1 MSVIGH
7 EKRAYDVGKRGTPTS
22 QSPIVPTF
30 QYLVQ
35 IPVDIK
41 IKCFLCGKRFK
52 YYSEIYVYNGECVH
66 QQCLAYFLSG
76 IKPAERDDEQEEE
89 IERVE

>member
-1 MSVIGH
+1 VKNVNVNVN
-7 EKRAYDVGKRGTPTS
+7 KRADALGRKGAPNAY
-22 QSPIVPTF
+22 SPIAPT
-30 QYLVQ
+30 LVQ

-41 IKCFLCGKRFK
+41 IKCFLCGLRFR

-76 IKPAERDDEQEEE
+76 INPYKQDEE
-89 IERVE
+89 IEEEVKISE